1 MIKISK
7 EFKAGIATIV
17 ILGLFYW
24 GFSYLKGRNLL
35 RGGLNSY
42 YTTYQNINGLRK
54 SSAVTV
60 NGFTVGS
67 VIDIYFSQDPAQ
79 KGELIV
85 EFTIEEDFKFSKN
98 SIAKIY
104 SAGLMGGK
112 SLAIVPADDDSEL
125 AKPGDYLKGD
135 VESDMLSS
143 FTNKLNPLQSKIEN
157 AITNI
162 DSVAHD
168 VNVLLSDDMIGNL
181 QSSIEN
187 INQILA
193 TLNNTSKTIDNVIAK
208 NETNLDATLKSMS
221 ATTKNLKVF
230 SDSLAQVKILSISK
244 KINNTAASLDSIT
257 AGIQAGN
264 GTLGKLTKDE
274 KLYNNLEQASKELEE
289 LLRDMKEH
297 PKRFVHFSL
306 FGKKAKPYK
315 ETTDK

>member
-7 EFKAGIATIV
+7 EFKAGIVALLV
-17 ILGLFYW
+17 LGLFYW
-24 GFSYLKGRNLL
+24 GFSYLKGKNLL
-35 RGGLNSY
+35 KGGLSSY

-54 SSAVTV
+54 SSPVTV
-60 NGFTVGS
+60 NGFAVGS
-67 VIDIYFSQDPAQ
+67 VIDIYFSKDPAK
-79 KGELIV
+79 KGELVV
-85 EFTIEEDFKFSKN
+85 EFTIKEDFSFSKK

-112 SLAIVPADDDSEL
+112 SLAIVPAYDGEF
-125 AKPGDYLKGD
+125 AEPGDFIKGE

-143 FTNKLNPLQSKIEN
+143 LTNKLNPLQSKIES

-162 DSVAHD
+162 DSVAHS
-168 VNVLLSDDMIGNL
+168 VNVLLSDDMIVDM
-181 QSSIEN
+181 QQSIEN
-187 INQILA
+187 INQILG
-193 TLNNTSKTIDNVIAK
+193 TLKNTSATIDHVISK
-208 NETNLDATLKSMS
+208 NEKNLDATLKSMN
-221 ATTKNLKVF
+221 ATTQNLKVF

-264 GTLGKLTKDE
+264 GTIGKLAKDE
-274 KLYNNLEQASKELEE
+274 SLYNNLEAASKELEE

-306 FGKKAKPYK
+306 FGKKEKPYK
-315 ETTDK
+315 ENTDK